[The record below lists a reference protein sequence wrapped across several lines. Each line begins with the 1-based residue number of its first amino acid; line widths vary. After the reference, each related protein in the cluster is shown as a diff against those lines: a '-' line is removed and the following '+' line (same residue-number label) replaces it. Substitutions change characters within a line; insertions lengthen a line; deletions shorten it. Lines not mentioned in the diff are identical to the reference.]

1 MINYGWDA
9 FRTDDFSK
17 QYNADRLKEMDK
29 EIKQLKEELFGREF
43 NGVPA
48 VPPAIKVGDR
58 VRVCKA
64 RWGAEGHYAA
74 VDERYL
80 KEGTVVSIERTI
92 GWYSDKNEAVYD
104 VYFDPYHT
112 MNNGRICWHNSI
124 TLRVSYKEIYSHKPK
139 GANFT
144 YMLDKNCSSVSSETK
159 EFKDKIRNL
168 RETAE
173 KLKGQI
179 EAIKK
184 FSDAM
189 YSKTALLG
197 KDFAVTTVDESPFIN
212 PNMDV
217 ASWYP
222 KFMAS
227 AGDPIGVVDKVESN
241 SDGIKFYVSMPRKC
255 GKQYALETGKALHE
269 MLEKYF
275 KFDTKS
281 TNDILEK
288 HFCVPDEI
296 KTVKTGDNTM
306 NNIDIRVKKIMHNG
320 PATIVFWK
328 DGTKT
333 VVRLK
338 EGDKYDPYAAFTA
351 AVAKRLYG
359 KTMKISEIVDRYSK
373 DLKKIDIP
381 ETPPC
386 ELTVEELKAAADKLG
401 YRVSRKPRKK

>member
-1 MINYGWDA
+1 MTKYGWDA

-17 QYNADRLKEMDK
+17 QYNADRLKEMP
-29 EIKQLKEELFGREF
+29 EQIEHLKEELFSASYKGI
-43 NGVPA
+43 PSI
-48 VPPAIKVGDR
+48 PPEIKVGDK
-58 VRVCKA
+58 VRVCKT
-64 RWGAEGHYAA
+64 RWSAEGRYTA

-80 KEGTVVSIERTI
+80 KEGTVVSIRRTYS
-92 GWYSDKNEAVYD
+92 WYADRNQSLYE
-104 VYFDPYHT
+104 VYFDPYYANIDGRTVYCADVT
-112 MNNGRICWHNSI
+112 M
-124 TLRVSYKEIYSHKPK
+124 LVSYKEIYSHKPK

-227 AGDPIGVVDKVESN
+227 MSDPIGVVDKVESN